1 MEHLKK
7 TEKSTGT
14 LRQVRVFCTMI
25 LGADKVYFVTS
36 VEEERAD
43 AALDGM
49 FKFLAAQ
56 ENDTIRDRTIR
67 QVEFLKL
74 PVFWIFASEFL
85 TPNLDLGRPRCSRH
99 YLRVPQLL

>member
-1 MEHLKK
+1 
-7 TEKSTGT
+7 
-14 LRQVRVFCTMI
+14 
-25 LGADKVYFVTS
+25 VYFVTS

-67 QVEFLKL
+67 QVKFISTSVWDL
-74 PVFWIFASEFL
+74 WIRIPLDSE
-85 TPNLDLGRPRCSRH
+85 S
-99 YLRVPQLL
+99 VS

>member
-1 MEHLKK
+1 M
-7 TEKSTGT
+7 
-14 LRQVRVFCTMI
+14 
-25 LGADKVYFVTS
+25 YFVTS

-67 QVEFLKL
+67 QVKSLV
-74 PVFWIFASEFL
+74 PVFGIL
-85 TPNLDLGRPRCSRH
+85 YLGSFG
-99 YLRVPQLL
+99 LKIQILSGGQDGLEII

>member
-1 MEHLKK
+1 M
-7 TEKSTGT
+7 
-14 LRQVRVFCTMI
+14 
-25 LGADKVYFVTS
+25 YFLTS

-67 QVEFLKL
+67 QVEYQCGGNSD
-74 PVFWIFASEFL
+74 PSYPESVGSVDSES
-85 TPNLDLGRPRCSRH
+85 GSRS
-99 YLRVPQLL
+99 REVNIA

>member
-1 MEHLKK
+1 M
-7 TEKSTGT
+7 
-14 LRQVRVFCTMI
+14 
-25 LGADKVYFVTS
+25 YFVTS

-67 QVEFLKL
+67 QVEYKCFGNSDPSYPESVGSVDSGSGSVSREVNIAYDLKIKRF
-74 PVFWIFASEFL
+74 PAF
-85 TPNLDLGRPRCSRH
+85 
-99 YLRVPQLL
+99 

>member
-1 MEHLKK
+1 
-7 TEKSTGT
+7 
-14 LRQVRVFCTMI
+14 
-25 LGADKVYFVTS
+25 VYFVTS

-67 QVEFLKL
+67 QVEYQCFGNSD
-74 PVFWIFASEFL
+74 PSYYPESVGSVDSESGSGSREVNIATDRRAS
-85 TPNLDLGRPRCSRH
+85 CS
-99 YLRVPQLL
+99 L

>member
-1 MEHLKK
+1 MEHTKK
-7 TEKSTGT
+7 PEKSTGT
-14 LRQVRVFCTMI
+14 VHTGMLHQVRVFSTMI

-67 QVEFLKL
+67 QVKFFSTS
-74 PVFWIFASEFL
+74 VWI
-85 TPNLDLGRPRCSRH
+85 
-99 YLRVPQLL
+99 LRIRIP